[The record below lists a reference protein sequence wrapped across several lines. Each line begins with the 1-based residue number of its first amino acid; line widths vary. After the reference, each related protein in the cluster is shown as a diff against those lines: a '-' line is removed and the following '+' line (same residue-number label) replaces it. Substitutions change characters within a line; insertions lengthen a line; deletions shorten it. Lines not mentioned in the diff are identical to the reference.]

1 MFLKTPELFDEK
13 FETKFSNLKDYFQ
26 QNILQEKFWFNK
38 YFKVIPQSLVAPAK
52 FTLTSFSKN
61 VHWLFFAKKYLN
73 ESFFQSLDFELVFL
87 RRFQSNF
94 PQNKILA
101 AKWLKHE
108 RLNRR
113 KKRNDNKFDFCSFLV
128 VKIAIT
134 ARDWAARI
142 CVCRC
147 KGGWK

>member
-1 MFLKTPELFDEK
+1 MF
-13 FETKFSNLKDYFQ
+13 
-26 QNILQEKFWFNK
+26 FNK
-38 YFKVIPQSLVAPAK
+38 FFYNFFEEQKLKSTHLKSDPKAKSVPHKAYFDQLFKERSLTFLCK
-52 FTLTSFSKN
+52 R
-61 VHWLFFAKKYLN
+61 KYLN

-101 AKWLKHE
+101 AKWLKKHE

-134 ARDWAARI
+134 ARD
-142 CVCRC
+142 
-147 KGGWK
+147 